1 MTGLIEVSAGRQAG
15 KWAREIGGWA
25 GPGGPRAAQEDDEE
39 EDLDNDDEDLNDED
53 LDDEDLDDEDEDL
66 VDDEEDADDEGEEE
80 GPVRTAN
87 SATGVTAPR

>member
-53 LDDEDLDDEDEDL
+53 LDDE
-66 VDDEEDADDEGEEE
+66 EDADDEGEEE
-80 GPVRTAN
+80 APVRTAN